1 MKNKTNKL
9 ISIIALIA
17 VSMLLVLF
25 LINNN
30 EDIDLQPLHNESIY
44 VSTEDLKKT
53 LDDFYEVEP
62 QVVSIL
68 LDSNKTKSLKKITKL
83 NTIDTLMKQFTGESS
98 FSDLDKAMVAFLKDN
113 TISRIDKING
123 LWMMVE
129 KFDISTN
136 KGLYVLDS
144 LATLLPIELTENLIA
159 VYNEQTDLK
168 VKAKVMEILSS
179 SLNIANPEV
188 QDEERLNFIISKY
201 KEVESFF
208 HEETMNSI
216 DGKVS
221 MDALGYYVKIVPP
234 EDAFEIFESLKNGE
248 LKAKNLNKGKLLS
261 LMTETALSTDE
272 SQKSLFSEILD
283 SAKDSTLDKKEKS
296 AFNQT
301 LIEALNYDVLT
312 EESREKVKSYI
323 DEIEPSFA
331 SEVIKIDASE
341 NYYAWVNAKAK
352 VEGVESNKYLES
364 LVLESEDSLKIS
376 SILLYSDNN
385 LIQNL
390 KENEGNEQV
399 LEQLNASLE
408 SNSVDEESKY
418 LIKDA
423 LLRLTE
429 S

>member
-331 SEVIKIDASE
+331 SEVIKIDVSE